1 VEDHPRV
8 RSGICSLLSQDP
20 TLDVVCEAA
29 DGEEAV
35 IRAEELQ
42 PDLILMD
49 IRLPGITGIEA
60 TRRIRRVSRKSQIIF
75 VSQNDSEQMARA
87 AFSTG
92 GQGYV
97 VKSDMGREL
106 LKASSAVR
114 QGHEFVSQQSDVGR
128 ELLKAISAVR
138 QGHEFVSQRLIDQ
151 GWVN

>member
-1 VEDHPRV
+1 MEHTASVRVLVVEDHPMV
-8 RSGICSLLSQDP
+8 RRGICSLLSQDP
-20 TLDVVCEAA
+20 SLDVICEAA

-49 IRLPGITGIEA
+49 VRLPGITGIEA
-60 TRRIRRVSRKSQIIF
+60 TRRIRRISRKSQIIF

-97 VKSDMGREL
+97 VKSD
-106 LKASSAVR
+106 
-114 QGHEFVSQQSDVGR
+114 VGR
-128 ELLKAISAVR
+128 ELLKAIRAVR
-138 QGHEFVSQRLIDQ
+138 QGQEFVSQRMIDQ

>member
-1 VEDHPRV
+1 MEQTASVRVLVVEDHPMV
-8 RSGICSLLSQDP
+8 RRGICSLLSQDP
-20 TLDVVCEAA
+20 SLDVICEVA
-29 DGEEAV
+29 DAEEAV

-49 IRLPGITGIEA
+49 VRLPGITGIEA
-60 TRRIRRVSRKSQIIF
+60 TRRIRRISRKSQIIF

-97 VKSDMGREL
+97 VKSD
-106 LKASSAVR
+106 
-114 QGHEFVSQQSDVGR
+114 VGR
-128 ELLKAISAVR
+128 ELLKAIRAVR
-138 QGHEFVSQRLIDQ
+138 QGQEFVSQRIIDQ

>member
-1 VEDHPRV
+1 MV
-8 RSGICSLLSQDP
+8 RRGICSLLSQDP
-20 TLDVVCEAA
+20 SLDVICEAA

-49 IRLPGITGIEA
+49 VRLPGITGIEA
-60 TRRIRRVSRKSQIIF
+60 TRRIRRVSRQSQIIY
-75 VSQNDSEQMARA
+75 VSQNDSEEMARA

-92 GQGYV
+92 GGGYV
-97 VKSDMGREL
+97 VK
-106 LKASSAVR
+106 
-114 QGHEFVSQQSDVGR
+114 SDVGR

-138 QGHEFVSQRLIDQ
+138 QGQEFVSQRLIDQ

>member
-1 VEDHPRV
+1 MEQTVLVKVLVVEDHPMV
-8 RSGICSLLSQDP
+8 RRGICSLLSQDP
-20 TLDVVCEAA
+20 ILDVICEAA

-49 IRLPGITGIEA
+49 VRLPGITGIEA
-60 TRRIRRVSRKSQIIF
+60 TRRIRRVSPQSQIIY

-87 AFSTG
+87 AFSSG

-97 VKSDMGREL
+97 VKSD
-106 LKASSAVR
+106 
-114 QGHEFVSQQSDVGR
+114 VGQ

-138 QGHEFVSQRLIDQ
+138 QGQEFVSQRLIDQ